1 MKEDYKE
8 KIIQLI
14 NEVDDVAYLRYV
26 YILLTEMVNKKEW
39 GESLL
44 FFIVYNMRK
53 HLLKQFPFVFIK
65 SCQSRHESVL
75 KWIGFIGKQI

>member
-26 YILLTEMVNKKEW
+26 YILLTEMVNKKE
-39 GESLL
+39 
-44 FFIVYNMRK
+44 
-53 HLLKQFPFVFIK
+53 
-65 SCQSRHESVL
+65 
-75 KWIGFIGKQI
+75 